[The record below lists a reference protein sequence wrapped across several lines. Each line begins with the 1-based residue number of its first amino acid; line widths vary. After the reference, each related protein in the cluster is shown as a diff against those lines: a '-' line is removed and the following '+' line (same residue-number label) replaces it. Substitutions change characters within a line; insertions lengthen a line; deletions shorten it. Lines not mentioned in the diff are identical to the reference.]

1 VEDLLFLSH
10 RIPYPPNKGD
20 KVRSFH
26 MLRHLAAHYRVHLGA
41 FVDQP
46 EDWARADE
54 LRQWCASLQ
63 LLPLHPRRRKL
74 AALRGLLTGEALSL
88 PYYRSRALQRWVGET
103 VSRTGLTRCVVFSS
117 PMAQYVIPL
126 RGLRRVADYCD
137 VDSAKWTD
145 YAAQKSGPMAW
156 LYRREGARLLAFE
169 AAAASRCEAVTL
181 VAEHE
186 RALFASLAPS
196 VADRVS
202 VVENGVDGAYFAPD
216 LARPDPFA
224 GGLAV
229 VFTGAMDYWPNVDA
243 VDWFARQVWPGILA
257 RHPQA
262 GFWIVGMNP
271 AAQVQALAGLPGVR
285 VTGSVPDVRPYLQHA
300 RVVVAPLR
308 IARGIQNKV
317 LEAMALDRPVVA
329 HANCATPLSAARVH
343 GLAVADSPESFV
355 AAVDDALARGAPV
368 GERSPRAYVLAR
380 HDWAVN
386 MARYVSLLEAGQA

>member
-1 VEDLLFLSH
+1 MEDLLFLSH

-20 KVRSFH
+20 KVRSFN
-26 MLRHLAAHYRVHLGA
+26 MLRHLAQHYRVHLGA

-54 LRQWCASLQ
+54 LRQWCASLH

-88 PYYRSRALQRWVGET
+88 PYYRSVAMRRWVRQT
-103 VSRTGLTRCVVFSS
+103 VTRTGLTRCVVFSS
-117 PMAQYVIPL
+117 PMAQYVTALP
-126 RGLRRVADYCD
+126 GVRRVADYCD
-137 VDSAKWTD
+137 VDSAKWND
-145 YAAQKSGPMAW
+145 YAARKSGPMAW
-156 LYRREGARLLAFE
+156 LYRREGARLLAYE
-169 AAAASRCEAVTL
+169 TAAAARCEAVTL

-202 VVENGVDGAYFAPD
+202 VVENGVDGSYFAPD
-216 LARPDPFA
+216 PARPDPFA

-243 VDWFARQVWPGILA
+243 VDWFARQVWPAILA
-257 RHPQA
+257 RHSQA
-262 GFWIVGMNP
+262 LFWIVGMNP
-271 AAQVQALAGLPGVR
+271 TAQVQALASLPGVR
-285 VTGSVPDVRPYLQHA
+285 VTGSVPDVRPYIQHA

-308 IARGIQNKV
+308 IARGVQNKV
-317 LEAMALDRPVVA
+317 LEAMALDRPIVA
-329 HANCATPLSAARVH
+329 HANCAAPLAAARAH
-343 GLAVADSPESFV
+343 GLAVAESRESFV
-355 AAVDDALARGAPV
+355 AAVDQAFAQGAP
-368 GERSPRAYVLAR
+368 GGACSPRAYVLAR

-386 MARYVSLLEAGQA
+386 MARYVSLLETGQA

>member
-20 KVRSFH
+20 KVRSFN
-26 MLRHLAAHYRVHLGA
+26 MLRHLSRHYRVHLGA

-63 LLPLHPRRRKL
+63 LLPLHPRWHKL

-88 PYYRSRALQRWVGET
+88 PYYRSVALRRWVQDT
-103 VSRTGLTRCVVFSS
+103 VTRTGLTRCVVFSS
-117 PMAQYVIPL
+117 PMAQYVT
-126 RGLRRVADYCD
+126 GLPGVRRVADYCD

-169 AAAASRCEAVTL
+169 TAAAARCEAVTL

-186 RALFASLAPS
+186 RALFASLAPT

-202 VVENGVDGAYFAPD
+202 VVDNGVDGSYFAPD
-216 LARPDPFA
+216 AARPDPFD
-224 GGLAV
+224 GGIAV

-243 VDWFARQVWPGILA
+243 VGWFSREVWPDILA

-262 GFWIVGMNP
+262 LFWIVGMNP
-271 AAQVQALAGLPGVR
+271 TAQVQALASLPGVR
-285 VTGSVPDVRPYLQHA
+285 VTGSVPDVRPYIQHA

-329 HANCATPLSAARVH
+329 HANCAAPLAAARAH
-343 GLAVADSPESFV
+343 GLAVADTPESFV
-355 AAVDDALARGAPV
+355 AAVDQALAGGVPAGAC
-368 GERSPRAYVLAR
+368 SPRAYVLAR

-386 MARYVSLLEAGQA
+386 MARYVNLLEDGQA

>member
-1 VEDLLFLSH
+1 MEDLLFLSH

-20 KVRSFH
+20 KVRSFN
-26 MLRHLAAHYRVHLGA
+26 MLRHLSRHYRVHLGA

-117 PMAQYVIPL
+117 PMAQYVTPL

-156 LYRREGARLLAFE
+156 LYRREGVRLLAFE
-169 AAAASRCEAVTL
+169 TAAAARCEAVTL

-186 RALFASLAPS
+186 RALFAILAPS

-216 LARPDPFA
+216 PARPDPFA

-271 AAQVQALAGLPGVR
+271 TAQVQALAGLPGVK

-329 HANCATPLSAARVH
+329 HANCATPLSAARAH
-343 GLAVADSPESFV
+343 GLAVADSPESFI
-355 AAVDDALARGAPV
+355 AAVDQALARGAPV

-386 MARYVSLLEAGQA
+386 MARYVNLLEAGQV

>member
-88 PYYRSRALQRWVGET
+88 PYYRSRALERWVRET

-117 PMAQYVIPL
+117 PMAQYVTRL

-169 AAAASRCEAVTL
+169 TLAAARCDAVTL

-216 LARPDPFA
+216 PARPDPFA

-271 AAQVQALAGLPGVR
+271 AVQVQALAGLPGVN

-300 RVVVAPLR
+300 RVVVAPLH

-329 HANCATPLSAARVH
+329 HANCATPLSAARAH
-343 GLAVADSPESFV
+343 GLTVADSPASFV
-355 AAVDDALARGAPV
+355 AAVDQALARGAPV

-386 MARYVSLLEAGQA
+386 MARYVNLLEAGQV